1 MLQHVLIRS
10 KSNNWYFLAD
20 LFPISSLL
28 VLPQSK
34 HRCWGGWFYAVGS
47 SWVLYGT
54 MRNVSA
60 DHDVCDV
67 SWPWHTGALPWLLW
81 TLRSS
86 ELLFPCLSLEKKKK
100 IGKHKDV
107 CRGLLNKRP
116 LSAAPGVPEPQIAW
130 SWEGAGARCHHVLP
144 SSLFSPMDTGNGEAR
159 GSIPNQFVAFSLYT
173 VQIRHKSLHA
183 TLQRTQFSSWGRHWW
198 ALPS

>member
-28 VLPQSK
+28 VLPHSSIGAEGGGSMQ
-34 HRCWGGWFYAVGS
+34 WGHPESRMAPWETSVQIMTCVMYRGHDTQEPCPGFCGHLEAVSCS
-47 SWVLYGT
+47 SH
-54 MRNVSA
+54 A
-60 DHDVCDV
+60 C
-67 SWPWHTGALPWLLW
+67 PW
-81 TLRSS
+81 
-86 ELLFPCLSLEKKKK
+86 KKKK

-144 SSLFSPMDTGNGEAR
+144 SSLFSPMDTGNGEAG

-183 TLQRTQFSSWGRHWW
+183 TLQMTQFSSWGRHWW